1 MATSI
6 FRLDEIR
13 CDDTVAEA
21 SRDFEAISFVRG
33 HFSSLEK
40 AIAAMKRNA
49 SETYFPEEIY
59 AYLVKEIAVDGNL
72 GDVDWLSLPLM
83 ATLAMWTG

>member
-6 FRLDEIR
+6 FRLEEIR
-13 CDDTVAEA
+13 CDDTFTEA
-21 SRDFEAISFVRG
+21 SRDLEAIPVVRG

-49 SETYFPEEIY
+49 SETYFCG
-59 AYLVKEIAVDGNL
+59 LVKCQVIRPVRKP
-72 GDVDWLSLPLM
+72 S
-83 ATLAMWTG
+83 

>member
-1 MATSI
+1 MQSSI

-13 CDDTVAEA
+13 CDEAE
-21 SRDFEAISFVRG
+21 SPNYLEAITSIRG

-59 AYLVKEIAVDGNL
+59 A
-72 GDVDWLSLPLM
+72 
-83 ATLAMWTG
+83 

>member
-1 MATSI
+1 MKSNMTTSI

-13 CDDTVAEA
+13 CDGTFAEA
-21 SRDFEAISFVRG
+21 SRDFEAISVVRG

-59 AYLVKEIAVDGNL
+59 AYLVKEVKCQVIQPVRKP
-72 GDVDWLSLPLM
+72 S
-83 ATLAMWTG
+83 